1 MVLWGDPATLRQRFL
16 QQQQH
21 KSEFL
26 NGHLLCLRYAVLS
39 FPCEGG
45 FMGTP
50 CASSYIAAAPTSYE
64 VRIRRAHIDAFA
76 DVDMADDCWWNAFAS
91 RPRLHSLSLF
101 SQSYLVKN
109 STLTVSICSNL
120 FKLVPIHNGAVS
132 ECVVVCIEVWQA
144 WAWRQGFNPGLPLA
158 CPKVQRLQSAL
169 LVATLAGQA
178 QVWWVKNTG
187 FDGPKKGG
195 ARIFES
201 RRRESRH
208 GRKTLKDSSQTRST
222 NQDVTSL
229 VYNLYPLIVVLL
241 PKKMTPNWPSLNS
254 GRRRGEELFRSWPRN
269 NEMTHDWYVYN
280 CNMFNN
286 GVKLSAFT
294 CNSNY
299 FVCSTLCKGHDTD
312 NFEFCVHNLIH
323 APGALKKKIV
333 RGRGKYGHHGRTCG
347 PTPQNQSWPFLSLF
361 DTFRPYMPCILIP

>member
-1 MVLWGDPATLRQRFL
+1 
-16 QQQQH
+16 
-21 KSEFL
+21 
-26 NGHLLCLRYAVLS
+26 
-39 FPCEGG
+39 
-45 FMGTP
+45 
-50 CASSYIAAAPTSYE
+50 
-64 VRIRRAHIDAFA
+64 
-76 DVDMADDCWWNAFAS
+76 MADECWWNAFAS

-120 FKLVPIHNGAVS
+120 FKFVHIHNGAVS
-132 ECVVVCIEVWQA
+132 EWVVVCIEVWQA

-208 GRKTLKDSSQTRST
+208 DRKTLKDPSQTRST
-222 NQDVTSL
+222 NHDVTSL

-241 PKKMTPNWPSLNS
+241 PKKMTPIGHHWTLAGAVVKSFS
-254 GRRRGEELFRSWPRN
+254 AVGQETMRWH
-269 NEMTHDWYVYN
+269 MID
-280 CNMFNN
+280 MFTIATCLNN

-294 CNSNY
+294 CNLNY

-361 DTFRPYMPCILIP
+361 DTFRP